1 MKYLYTLF
9 IASLSFAIANGQT
22 LHEAEPNL
30 DGTFGGA
37 VHNHHFNVP
46 VGSEGWAGYA
56 NNNTS
61 IYPLSF
67 VNGGKITFTASAS
80 ADTTVRFRFEANPYP
95 NVDPAYDTASTA
107 ITAAEATYEIAIPAS
122 ANTYNS
128 ALFYVEAQGVDVF
141 LEDVKYIAFDADGTT
156 TLTES
161 LPWFNGVFGG
171 AVYKQKFNVPV
182 GSEGWAGYANNN
194 TSIYP
199 ITFATNGG
207 KITFTASASADTTVR
222 FRFEANPYPNV
233 DPAYDTASTA
243 ITAAEATYEIAIPA
257 SANTYNSALFYV
269 EAQGVDVF
277 LKDVKYI
284 SDDTFTVSKTQDFEL
299 SLYPNPVKDIAT
311 ISSTE
316 SVDLIRVF
324 DMTGRI
330 VKQATPNRNNF
341 DLDVANLSKG
351 VYLVKLNAGDKEAT
365 TKLIK

>member
-67 VNGGKITFTASAS
+67 V
-80 ADTTVRFRFEANPYP
+80 
-95 NVDPAYDTASTA
+95 
-107 ITAAEATYEIAIPAS
+107 
-122 ANTYNS
+122 
-128 ALFYVEAQGVDVF
+128 
-141 LEDVKYIAFDADGTT
+141 
-156 TLTES
+156 
-161 LPWFNGVFGG
+161 
-171 AVYKQKFNVPV
+171 
-182 GSEGWAGYANNN
+182 
-194 TSIYP
+194 
-199 ITFATNGG
+199 NGG